1 MKNRIPAMSVKST
14 KQTLKNRTPAM
25 CVKSTK
31 KTQQNRRCTYLS
43 PPNQQT
49 HKIQY
54 LRKVANTKTESATCF
69 VSGLQDGQDDF
80 FYTIWKIFNDAKCDK
95 WKNELLR
102 FKRKTSFSSWL
113 YPFYIHSSSY
123 YWMKIKKSLSG
134 ACVRQRNNRNSYRH
148 SGHTAAPHCR
158 HQ

>member
-1 MKNRIPAMSVKST
+1 MLDDSRASYSHLTQPKTNFWLLFRSQAGAVKKTCTRCLKNRIPAMSVKST

-80 FYTIWKIFNDAKCDK
+80 FFTPFEK
-95 WKNELLR
+95 
-102 FKRKTSFSSWL
+102 FSMTQNVINGRMN
-113 YPFYIHSSSY
+113 F
-123 YWMKIKKSLSG
+123 
-134 ACVRQRNNRNSYRH
+134 
-148 SGHTAAPHCR
+148 
-158 HQ
+158 